1 VTLTET
7 ESDPNARKLSR
18 SRAHAIAELT
28 IALVGAALLLSSLLA
43 NQRWLD
49 RHFLPSF
56 FLPRQWY
63 VLIETTVRVAIGALG
78 VLALVV
84 RRRLAFVVTRAPA
97 GTLRILI
104 AVLLACW
111 ASELVLRQLH
121 LRPTEWL
128 LPDEEPRRIPDPRL
142 GWTWEPG
149 RTGRSAIGGRVIE
162 YAIDSAGDRVRRVD
176 EPVDPDRPS
185 LLFIGESVM
194 FGEGLMW
201 DETMP
206 AQAGGM
212 LGLQSVNLAVHGF
225 STDQAYLRLQS
236 ELPRFRRPVA
246 VVAIFMTTL
255 FGRNLDRDRPHLGP
269 GLVWRPAEP
278 QGRLKSLAT
287 LLVPY
292 RSDATVERGISL
304 TREVLRAIVELA
316 RARGATP
323 LILAPQFGPEDQ
335 LEASIRRRVLDESL
349 PFVRVQVDDGDW
361 RLSWDRHP
369 NARAAHIVADAI
381 ATRLRHDRP

>member
-1 VTLTET
+1 MVCSIT
-7 ESDPNARKLSR
+7 SARFR
-18 SRAHAIAELT
+18 RT
-28 IALVGAALLLSSLLA
+28 
-43 NQRWLD
+43 N
-49 RHFLPSF
+49 F
-56 FLPRQWY
+56 
-63 VLIETTVRVAIGALG
+63 TCLG
-78 VLALVV
+78 
-84 RRRLAFVVTRAPA
+84 
-97 GTLRILI
+97 
-104 AVLLACW
+104 
-111 ASELVLRQLH
+111 
-121 LRPTEWL
+121 PTEWL

-142 GWTWEPG
+142 GWTWEPR

-162 YAIDSAGDRVRRVD
+162 YAIDSAGHRVRRAG

-194 FGEGLMW
+194 FGEGLTW
-201 DETMP
+201 DESMP
-206 AQAGGM
+206 AQAGSM

-236 ELPRFRRPVA
+236 EVPRFRRPVA

-269 GLVWRPAEP
+269 GLVWLPAEQ

-304 TREVLRAIVELA
+304 TREVLRAIVDLA

-335 LEASIRRRVLDESL
+335 LEESIRRRVLDESL
-349 PFVRVQVDDGDW
+349 PYVRVPIDADW